1 MALLTPAQLKELNL
15 TLKQKYDRGLAA
27 RLPRWK
33 IEELASMET
42 TDQEETLIHWMDRS
56 PLVRDWTGISKE
68 IANISERGMR
78 VKTRKLELTVGLDL
92 AELERGNKRNL
103 KIGLQHVVNGAA
115 RYKHD
120 LCISALIN
128 NGISVDPSHPKPA
141 TYVGFDGQGL
151 FGDHP
156 ISPDLAMTAQFLL
169 PVSKQKVTNVQNN
182 IVTTNPLNPTGW
194 QKARQKARTFRDP
207 RGVNLGVE
215 LNTIVCPPQLK
226 EAAYE
231 AIGAKII
238 AVFPNNT
245 SGASKENVNAT
256 LLSDGSMVIC
266 WPELDIGTSASQADW
281 YGIDRNHELA
291 GKAFEILLEKEMV
304 FGTNLGQ
311 VAALTE
317 SQAIKDEQVLL
328 AASGRAVAY
337 ATLWFLF
344 VKNQAS

>member
-15 TLKQKYDRGLAA
+15 SLRQKYDKGLAA
-27 RLPRWK
+27 RLPRWNLA
-33 IEELASMET
+33 ELASMET
-42 TDQEETLIHWMDRS
+42 TDQEETIIHWMDRS
-56 PLVRDWTGISKE
+56 PLVRDWTGIAKE

-78 VKTRKLELTVGLDL
+78 VKTRKLELTVGLEL
-92 AELERGNKRNL
+92 AELERGNKRSL

-120 LCISALIN
+120 LCVNALVN
-128 NGISVDPSHPKPA
+128 NGISVDPAHPKPA
-141 TYVGFDGQGL
+141 TYVGFDGQPL

-156 ISPDLAMTAQFLL
+156 INPDLALAAQVVL
-169 PVSKQKVTNVQNN
+169 PVSKAKVTNTQNN
-182 IVTTNPLNPTGW
+182 IVTTNPLSPEGW
-194 QKARQKARTFRDP
+194 QKARQRARSFRDP

-215 LNTIVCPPQLK
+215 LNTIICPPQLK

-231 AIGAKII
+231 AIGAKIV
-238 AVFPNNT
+238 AVFPTANN
-245 SGASKENVNAT
+245 GASKENVNAT
-256 LLSDGSMVIC
+256 ILSDGSMVIS
-266 WPELDIGTSASQADW
+266 WPDLDIGTGASQADW

-291 GKAFEILLEKEMV
+291 GKAFEILLEKELV
-304 FGTNLGQ
+304 FGTNLAQ

-317 SQAIKDEQVLL
+317 SQAIKDEQVLF

-344 VKNQAS
+344 VKNRAS